1 LRLRSPLHFPAL
13 QRAKPGPKGK
23 TMGNRYERSRLS
35 RSFTYKGIQYH
46 PGMLLVLAA
55 QIVCLAAFSFAP
67 HLLDNEKWLS
77 LTLGFSLL
85 FGLILSLGFFGTW
98 SRFRDDIDLW
108 TFLNTNPVESAI
120 AIATAGEVIAIL
132 MMSPTA

>member
-1 LRLRSPLHFPAL
+1 
-13 QRAKPGPKGK
+13 
-23 TMGNRYERSRLS
+23 MGNRYDRSRLS

-55 QIVCLAAFSFAP
+55 QIVCLAAFSFAA
-67 HLLDNEKWLS
+67 HLLDNDKWLS

-132 MMSPTA
+132 MMNPTA